1 MVKYPAITSQDFYKK
16 INAIYSPYKAPKNN
30 KTLEEICYPKQFKL
44 QLPQM
49 FLAEFINPATPYM
62 GILVYHRIGSGK
74 TCTAIRI
81 AEKWKKQKR
90 IIVVVPA
97 SLKGNFRTELRS
109 MCVGNDY
116 LKANE
121 RTQLSK
127 LHPQSKE
134 YKEIIE
140 LSDERIDKIY
150 EIYSYNKFIDL
161 LNSNSLNLRNALLI
175 VDEIQNMVSENG
187 NFYRTLYEA
196 IHGAPQNLRVVL
208 LSATP
213 MFDKP
218 HEIGLTLN
226 LLKPLSSQFPISN
239 AFNNHFIHAT
249 KKRDGTL
256 SYSLKNIDEFKQ
268 LAKGY
273 ISFFRGAPP
282 ISFPHM
288 TIKYTLCEMGPFQYK
303 AYLKVAGNE
312 LQAYASA
319 THRPTTSINRTLDV
333 SDLPNNFFIGSRM
346 ISNVVYPNNKINA
359 NGFEAFTKTLI
370 LKDLQRY
377 SIKFSLIMQ
386 KLESTRGKTFVYSG
400 FKMYGGI
407 KSFTKVLD
415 AYGYKDYTQH
425 GIGPKRYAVWSGDE
439 DMKTKEEIKT
449 IFNRKD
455 NITGKNIRILIG
467 SISISTGVSLTAV
480 RAVHVLEPYW
490 NQSRLEQVIG
500 RASRFCSHM
509 SLPEE
514 KRNVKVY
521 IYIAVAPGFHDNL
534 NSNNNNNNKNKKIKP
549 TIDYHIHK
557 LAEEKQKLVTKFENV
572 VKEVA
577 VDCYLNKRANVY
589 EGENDIKC
597 EV

>member
-1 MVKYPAITSQDFYKK
+1 MVNYPNITSQDFYKR
-16 INAIYSPYKAPKNN
+16 INTIYSDFKVPKSN
-30 KTLEEICYPKQFKL
+30 KTLDDICYPKQFKL

-49 FLAEFINPATPYM
+49 FLAEFINPQTPYM
-62 GILVYHRIGSGK
+62 GVLVYHRIGSGK
-74 TCTAIRI
+74 TCTAIRVG
-81 AEKWKKQKR
+81 EKWKKLKR

-116 LKANE
+116 LKSDE
-121 RTQLSK
+121 RAKLAK
-127 LHPQSKE
+127 LHPQDKE
-134 YKEIIE
+134 YKEIID
-140 LSDERIDKIY
+140 LSDKRIDKVY
-150 EIYSYNKFIDL
+150 EIYSYNKFTDL
-161 LNSNSLNLRNALLI
+161 INNGSLNLRNALLI
-175 VDEIQNMVSENG
+175 VDEIQNMVSEDG

-196 IHGAPQNLRVVL
+196 IHGAPRDLRVVL

-226 LLKPLSSQFPISN
+226 LLRPLNSQFPIGN
-239 AFNNHFIHAT
+239 AFNNQFIKT
-249 KKRDGTL
+249 IKRRDGT
-256 SYSLKNIDEFKQ
+256 YTHTLKNIDEFKA
-268 LAKGY
+268 LCKGY

-288 TIKYTLCEMGPFQYK
+288 TIKYVFCEMGPFQYG

-312 LQAYASA
+312 FKAQTVLKKVS
-319 THRPTTSINRTLDV
+319 RTLDV

-346 ISNVVYPNNKINA
+346 ISNVVFPNNKINSD
-359 NGFEAFTKTLI
+359 GYDAFTKKLI
-370 LKDLQRY
+370 VKDLERY
-377 SIKFSLIMQ
+377 SIKFSIIMQ
-386 KLESTRGKTFVYSG
+386 KLENTRGKTFIYSG

-407 KSFTKVLD
+407 KSFTRVLD

-455 NITGKNIRILIG
+455 NISGKNIRILIG
-467 SISISTGVSLTAV
+467 SVSISTGVSLTAV

-521 IYIAVAPGFHDNL
+521 IYIACAPGYNEG
-534 NSNNNNNNKNKKIKP
+534 KKVKP
-549 TIDYHIHK
+549 TIDNHIHK
-557 LAEEKQKLVTKFENV
+557 LAEDKQKLVTKFENI

-589 EGENDIKC
+589 EGEDDIKC
-597 EV
+597 EI